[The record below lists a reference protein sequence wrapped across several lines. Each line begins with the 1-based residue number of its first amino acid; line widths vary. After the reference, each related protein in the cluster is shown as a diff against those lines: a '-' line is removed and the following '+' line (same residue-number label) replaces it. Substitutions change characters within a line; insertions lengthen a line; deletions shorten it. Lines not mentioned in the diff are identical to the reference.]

1 MDRPDSSAR
10 PAATP
15 QASPRPRRRAIRV
28 GLGLV
33 AALVVLPI
41 GARVIPHAPLRGRLP
56 LSAAVLAR
64 DGSLLRLTLAAD
76 GQYRRWTPLEEISP
90 LLVEAT
96 LLYEDRHF
104 YRHIGVNPIALVRA
118 ARATYAGGTRRIGGS
133 TLTMQLA
140 RRLWSISSRTPS
152 GKLLQ
157 IVRALQLEAQYSKH
171 DILEAYLNLAPYG
184 GNVEGAG
191 AASAIYFDKRPG
203 ALTLPEAL
211 TLAVIPQSPTRR
223 AAGNRAADAAPSAS
237 APNGDGSLD
246 RARQALL
253 ATWRREASPR
263 QPAPAPGSG
272 SGSIDWPRVGAGGAA
287 PALPFLAPHFVDHVL
302 ALADAQ
308 SSRGAEATAKSAA
321 TASAAT
327 LTTTLDLPLQRLC
340 ERHLRAYVARQRA
353 RGIRNAAALLVDSRT
368 MAVRALV
375 GSADFFDDAIA
386 GQVDGALA
394 PRSPGSTL
402 KPFVYALGLDQGV
415 IHPATMLRDV
425 PTAFAAY
432 SPENFDGRFAGP
444 LSAKDAL
451 IRSRNVPALSVAA
464 RISRPNL
471 YDLLKTSGVALP
483 FPESH
488 YGLGLAIGTGEVT
501 MEDLARLYG
510 ALANGGLAR
519 DLVWRSEEELART
532 QAPHARHATPAGL
545 SGAPGDAG
553 VRLVSEEAAF
563 LVLDMLLDNPAPGAR
578 HPTAASAR
586 PIPVAWKTG
595 TSWGFRDAWAVGVF
609 GSYVLAVWV
618 GDFSGV
624 GNPVFVGAEAAAP
637 LFFQI
642 VDAVATRDPTA
653 ASFAH
658 APPSGVR
665 RVEVCALSGGLP
677 TGHCPHRRRSWF
689 IPGRSPIEPCAI
701 HRELALD
708 TAGRRTCPAGPP
720 TVRHEVFEVWPS
732 DLTHQFTAAGL
743 PRRTLPPPAP
753 GCADAEGSTGDA
765 PRITSPLAGVTY
777 QLRGSRTAP
786 PADGEDGVDQP
797 LALQAVTG
805 GDAAEVFWFA
815 DQAFIGK
822 ATRGQT
828 LFWRPPG
835 AGRFTVRVVDDLGRA
850 DVRQVAAEVSR

>member
-1 MDRPDSSAR
+1 MLA
-10 PAATP
+10 
-15 QASPRPRRRAIRV
+15 
-28 GLGLV
+28 LV
-33 AALVVLPI
+33 AVRI
-41 GARVIPHAPLRGRLP
+41 GARVLPHPALRERVP
-56 LSAAVLAR
+56 LSTAITAR
-64 DGSLLRLTLAAD
+64 DGTLLRLTLAAD
-76 GQYRRWTPLEEISP
+76 GQYRRWTRLEEISP
-90 LLVEAT
+90 LLIEAT

-104 YRHIGVNPIALVRA
+104 YRHVGVNPVALVRA
-118 ARATYAGGTRRIGGS
+118 ARATYGGGSRRMGGS

-152 GKLLQ
+152 GKVLQ
-157 IVRALQLEAQYSKH
+157 IVRALQLEAQYSKRE
-171 DILEAYLNLAPYG
+171 ILEAYLNLAPYG
-184 GNVEGAG
+184 GNVEGVG
-191 AASAIYFDKRPG
+191 AASAIYFGKRPS

-211 TLAVIPQSPTRR
+211 TLAVVPQSPTRR
-223 AAGNRAADAAPSAS
+223 SAATRAPAIRTAPADAP
-237 APNGDGSLD
+237 PDGSLD
-246 RARQALL
+246 RARETLL
-253 ATWRREASPR
+253 ATWRRDAPARLARWS
-263 QPAPAPGSG
+263 PAPSGPEPSPDLGSG
-272 SGSIDWPRVGAGGAA
+272 AIDWPLLGAGSAAA
-287 PALPFLAPHFVDHVL
+287 PAALPFLAPHFVDHVL
-302 ALADAQ
+302 TLPAAA
-308 SSRGAEATAKSAA
+308 SEAGAGPAPDTATVA
-321 TASAAT
+321 
-327 LTTTLDLPLQRLC
+327 TTLDLPLQRLC

-353 RGIRNAAALLVDSRT
+353 RGIGNAAAMLVDSRT

-375 GSADFFDDAIA
+375 GSADFFDDQIA
-386 GQVDGALA
+386 GQVNGALA

-402 KPFVYALGLDQGV
+402 KPFVYALGLDQGI

-425 PTAFAAY
+425 PTSFAAY
-432 SPENFDGRFAGP
+432 SPENFDGRFVGP

-464 RISRPNL
+464 RVSRPNL

-483 FPESH
+483 FPEAH

-501 MEDLARLYG
+501 MEDLVRLYG
-510 ALANGGLAR
+510 ALANDGVVR
-519 DLVWRSEEELART
+519 SLVWRRDEELARG
-532 QAPHARHATPAGL
+532 QAPHAASGEPARATAD
-545 SGAPGDAG
+545 GDRG

-586 PIPVAWKTG
+586 PVPVAWKTG

-618 GDFSGV
+618 GDFSGA
-624 GNPVFVGAEAAAP
+624 GNPAFVGAEAAAP

-642 VDAVATRDPTA
+642 VDAVAARDPGA

-665 RVEVCALSGGLP
+665 RVQVCALSGGLP
-677 TGHCPHRRRSWF
+677 TAHCPHRRSSWF

-708 TAGRRTCPAGPP
+708 ATGRRTCPSGPP
-720 TVRHEVFEVWPS
+720 AVRHEVFEVWPS
-732 DLTHQFTAAGL
+732 DLAHQFTAAGL
-743 PRRTLPPPAP
+743 PRRALPPAAP
-753 GCADAEGSTGDA
+753 GCEPVDGAGGEA

-777 QLRGSRTAP
+777 QLRRAPLTAHSGSRSSAQAVPGPDPRADTAG
-786 PADGEDGVDQP
+786 DEP

-822 ATRGQT
+822 AARGKT

-835 AGRFTVRVVDDLGRA
+835 
-850 DVRQVAAEVSR
+850 